1 LAAAAGRVVLAGLFV
16 VGLLASAAGPAA
28 PVGAQTSTVSYS
40 TAEAAPADAVAYL
53 VATLDDQSDQWR
65 LADALLDRAG
75 VGEAIEE
82 AMAEELSDES
92 GEDLPLDAFL
102 GGEIGLVVTDVAVET
117 LAEESTGGMDFDAML
132 TEMGL
137 ATPTAAPEEPE
148 AQGFGA
154 ILDARA
160 PDTAWAGIRQSIQE
174 DAHEEVMY
182 EGTTILYAPATDPEE
197 DGTAAARAGNLIL
210 IATTPED
217 LHPLIDTVDGRTPA
231 ISTVPEFSNARDA
244 LPKEFLVFAFIN
256 SLAAQSADF
265 GPFEPAMSTVS
276 TEAYTGMTIAADEPG
291 FRMESVAFP
300 APGESFPPAAANFE
314 SELARLAPADTVF
327 FSSAADLGATGVLDA
342 LGAAALSIAF
352 GMAGPMGMEDPS
364 ATPGSDDSPEE
375 AIAAQYEA
383 AAGLIGINLQTDLFQ
398 QLAGEYGGWLAA
410 DPEAQSV
417 SGVFASR
424 TADADVVANT
434 MRQISFLIQGAAG
447 AEAPVTTRD
456 VGGGEIYVIGLG
468 DEAGSTFEFGV
479 IGDQLVI
486 GKGDAVDRFGGAADA
501 LADDAQYQAVLDT
514 LPVEHNGLV
523 YINLERAIPLLQVAA
538 EESEGLDLGG
548 MGEFPDASES
558 CANYGNQEEAQ
569 AAYDAAET
577 GTFDLDQDFDGEACE
592 DYFMTAA
599 TAKEPAT
606 DAMLDEDVTEAFADV
621 DYSGLRAFASVAY
634 DQDGLRRSS
643 SILSI
648 AE

>member
-1 LAAAAGRVVLAGLFV
+1 V
-16 VGLLASAAGPAA
+16 
-28 PVGAQTSTVSYS
+28 
-40 TAEAAPADAVAYL
+40 
-53 VATLDDQSDQWR
+53 
-65 LADALLDRAG
+65 
-75 VGEAIEE
+75 
-82 AMAEELSDES
+82 
-92 GEDLPLDAFL
+92 
-102 GGEIGLVVTDVAVET
+102 
-117 LAEESTGGMDFDAML
+117 
-132 TEMGL
+132 
-137 ATPTAAPEEPE
+137 
-148 AQGFGA
+148 
-154 ILDARA
+154 
-160 PDTAWAGIRQSIQE
+160 
-174 DAHEEVMY
+174 H
-182 EGTTILYAPATDPEE
+182 
-197 DGTAAARAGNLIL
+197 
-210 IATTPED
+210 
-217 LHPLIDTVDGRTPA
+217 
-231 ISTVPEFSNARDA
+231 EFSNARDA
-244 LPKEFLVFAFIN
+244 LPSEFLVFAFIN

-276 TEAYTGMTIAADEPG
+276 TEAYTGLTIAADEPG
-291 FRMESVAFP
+291 FRMETVAFP

-314 SELARLAPADTVF
+314 SELARVAPADTVF

-364 ATPGSDDSPEE
+364 ATPESDDSPEA

-410 DPEAQSV
+410 DPDAQNV

-456 VGGGEIYVIGLG
+456 VGGGEIYVVGLG

-486 GKGDAVDRFGGAADA
+486 GKGDAVDRFGGAAADA
-501 LADDAQYQAVLDT
+501 LVDDAQFQAVLDT

-538 EESEGLDLGG
+538 EASEDLDLGG

-558 CANYGNQEEAQ
+558 CASYASQEEAQ

-577 GTFDLDQDFDGEACE
+577 GTFDLDQDFDGEVCE

-599 TAKEPAT
+599 TSKEPAS
-606 DAMLDEDVTEAFADV
+606 DAMLDEDLSEAFADV

-643 SILSI
+643 SILAI